1 MQSNQIDK
9 INLLIDYLKQRQP
22 FSNVAICKAF
32 KVSAAIS
39 TVLKNAGYLEKDRNG
54 LFVATELIDSLTYN
68 TYHNLMNEYSRSMK
82 GKYKKSFAAKQ
93 TLSIEEFLRNKN
105 SKNESKELAAAIYT
119 LIKPYL

>member
-82 GKYKKSFAAKQ
+82 GKYKKLSAAKQ

-105 SKNESKELAAAIYT
+105 SKNESKELAAAIYNV
-119 LIKPYL
+119 IKPYL

>member
-1 MQSNQIDK
+1 MQSNYIDK

-39 TVLKNAGYLEKDRNG
+39 TVLKNAGYLEKDKNG
-54 LFVATELIDSLTYN
+54 LFVATELINSLNYN
-68 TYHNLMNEYSRSMK
+68 TYCNLMNEYSRAMK
-82 GKYKKSFAAKQ
+82 GSYKKSAAKQ

-105 SKNESKELAAAIYT
+105 SKNESKELAAAIYNV
-119 LIKPYL
+119 IKPYL

>member
-82 GKYKKSFAAKQ
+82 GKYKKSSSAKQ

-105 SKNESKELAAAIYT
+105 SKNESKELAASIYN

>member
-1 MQSNQIDK
+1 MQSNYIDK

-39 TVLKNAGYLEKDRNG
+39 TVLKNAGYLEKDKNG
-54 LFVATELIDSLTYN
+54 LFVATELINSLDYN
-68 TYHNLMNEYSRSMK
+68 TYCNLMNEYSRSMK
-82 GKYKKSFAAKQ
+82 GSYKKSAVKQ

-105 SKNESKELAAAIYT
+105 SKNESKELAALIYN